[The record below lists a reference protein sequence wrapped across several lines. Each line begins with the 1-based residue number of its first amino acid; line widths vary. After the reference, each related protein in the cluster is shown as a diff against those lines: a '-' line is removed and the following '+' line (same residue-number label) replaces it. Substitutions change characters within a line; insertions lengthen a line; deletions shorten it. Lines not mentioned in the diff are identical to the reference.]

1 MFSNTTG
8 ESPNVPQM
16 YPGFTQYNK
25 PANLTSR
32 SGPLCAGHGEGC
44 SRWNCS
50 SSRKRPIND
59 LLTWNALMSAPHFQ
73 CRWGC
78 DKRLNLIFL
87 VGVRT
92 VSWNQVLA
100 IFTETVSE
108 GLHNWWPQWGLN
120 PINDLASPSG
130 FGRSSLIMVCCRFA
144 KMVCPGGSR
153 LPGKSC
159 QTSNVWP
166 GYSNVY
172 RDKLIFNQGGILNRA
187 LAD

>member
-1 MFSNTTG
+1 
-8 ESPNVPQM
+8 M

-44 SRWNCS
+44 RWSCS

-59 LLTWNALMSAPHFQ
+59 LLNWNALMSARPFK

-78 DKRLNLIFL
+78 DKRLNLNFL

-108 GLHNWWPQWGLN
+108 GLHNWWPQWRLN
-120 PINDLASPSG
+120 PINDLASPPG
-130 FGRSSLIMVCCRFA
+130 FGQSSLIMVCCRFVA
-144 KMVCPGGSR
+144 GLRKWFAQVGAAYLVNHVRP
-153 LPGKSC
+153 
-159 QTSNVWP
+159 QTRGQVTATSIGTIWF
-166 GYSNVY
+166 
-172 RDKLIFNQGGILNRA
+172 LIKGVS
-187 LAD
+187 